1 MNIIFLIV
9 HAAFVLMLGF
19 YLITCLQWFS
29 YKPARI
35 IFHFTKP
42 AWHLYFLIL
51 PLAAYFGCEIAAS
64 SGAAKFG
71 FASLYALH
79 AAKILIVAV
88 YALALW
94 LWQRGLDKKLV
105 FTPRVK
111 RFFAILAV
119 CVFSFNAAFYAAGGP
134 ILPIFLPLGAGLA
147 ASFAYERAQAAKFKA
162 AARKKLAS
170 MPSLTIIQIT
180 ASYGKTS
187 IKNFL
192 YQILKSDF
200 RCYKTPR
207 SVNTLAGLVRDVNE
221 ALPADTQIYIAEA
234 GARLS
239 GDIAEITEFLAPQIV
254 VVGEIGAQH
263 IEYFKSIENIRKTK
277 LEALTSA
284 RLKHAFLHSST
295 QKSADERV
303 TIYDEGLEIC
313 SADLDGIKFSL
324 SLSEDESGASDEK
337 STPCAET
344 SAAGGEGQVDL
355 SLNASSTACAEKY
368 KNSKN
373 YGVNFDEANSISYA
387 EQSEQEFCE
396 QAVRAA
402 SDDKICSNKE
412 RGAQEAPN
420 EHKILNGRSEQGKR
434 HEFFAPILGKFNAAN
449 LAACIKIARFL
460 GLNTDK
466 IKSRVAHVGAVEH
479 RLARLDAGGKIIIDD
494 SFNGNLS
501 GMLQSYELMRSY
513 GGRKVIITP
522 GIVES
527 TREDNETLAAK
538 IDEIFDLAIITGE
551 LNSEVLQS
559 RIDPVKTIVLKDK
572 RDLQRV
578 LSENT
583 HSGDLILFSNDA
595 PSFI

>member
-1 MNIIFLIV
+1 MNIIFLIA
-9 HAAFVLMLGF
+9 HAAFVLLMGF

-42 AWHLYFLIL
+42 AWHLYFFIL
-51 PLAAYFGCEIAAS
+51 PLAAYFGCEIAVGL
-64 SGAAKFG
+64 GAAKFG
-71 FASLYALH
+71 TAFLYALC
-79 AAKILIVAV
+79 AAKILIIAA
-88 YALALW
+88 YALALYF
-94 LWQRGLDKKLV
+94 WQRGLDKKLV

-134 ILPIFLPLGAGLA
+134 ILPIFLPLGAALA

-162 AARKKLAS
+162 AARKKLARV
-170 MPSLTIIQIT
+170 PSLTIIQIT

-284 RLKHAFLHSST
+284 RLKHAFLHSCT
-295 QKSADERV
+295 QKSPSERI

-313 SADLDGIKFSL
+313 GADLDGIKFSL
-324 SLSEDESGASDEK
+324 SLSEDESGASGENSVPHVEK
-337 STPCAET
+337 SAAE
-344 SAAGGEGQVDL
+344 GEGQGGL
-355 SLNASSTACAEKY
+355 SEDAKGAHRECNTGQEKHE
-368 KNSKN
+368 K
-373 YGVNFDEANSISYA
+373 
-387 EQSEQEFCE
+387 QERRE
-396 QAVRAA
+396 NQ
-402 SDDKICSNKE
+402 DK
-412 RGAQEAPN
+412 RTN
-420 EHKILNGRSEQGKR
+420 EGDR
-434 HEFFAPILGKFNAAN
+434 HEFFAPILGKFNAVN

-460 GLNTDK
+460 GLSADK
-466 IKSRVAHVGAVEH
+466 IKSRVAHVSAVEH

-527 TREDNETLAAK
+527 TREDNETLGAK

-559 RIDPVKTIVLKDK
+559 RIDPAKTIVLKDK

>member
-1 MNIIFLIV
+1 MNIIFLIA
-9 HAAFVLMLGF
+9 HAAFILMLGF

-51 PLAAYFGCEIAAS
+51 PLAAYLGCEVAAS
-64 SGAAKFG
+64 LCAAKFG
-71 FASLYALH
+71 AASLYALH

-88 YALALW
+88 YALALYF
-94 LWQRGLDKKLV
+94 WQRGLDKKLV

-119 CVFSFNAAFYAAGGP
+119 CAFGFSAAFYAVGGP
-134 ILPIFLPLGAGLA
+134 ILPIFLPLGAALT

-162 AARKKLAS
+162 AARKKLAQ

-324 SLSEDESGASDEK
+324 SLSENEPLASGENSALR
-337 STPCAET
+337 AET
-344 SAAGGEGQVDL
+344 SAAGGEGQGDL
-355 SLNASSTACAEKY
+355 SLDANSAAYAEKD

-373 YGVNFDEANSISYA
+373 YGADFDDANSISCA
-387 EQSEQEFCE
+387 ERGERKFCE
-396 QAVRAA
+396 QTAR
-402 SDDKICSNKE
+402 DDKICGDKE
-412 RGAQEAPN
+412 RGSQEAPN
-420 EHKILNGRSEQGKR
+420 ERKILNGRRELCER

-460 GLNTDK
+460 GLSADK
-466 IKSRVAHVGAVEH
+466 IKSRVAHVSAVEH

-559 RIDPVKTIVLKDK
+559 RIDPAKTIVLKDK

-583 HSGDLILFSNDA
+583 HGGDLILFSNDA

>member
-1 MNIIFLIV
+1 MNIIFLIA
-9 HAAFVLMLGF
+9 HAAFVLLLGF

-51 PLAAYFGCEIAAS
+51 PLAAYFSYEIAAS
-64 SGAAKFG
+64 LCAAKFG
-71 FASLYALH
+71 AASPYVLH
-79 AAKILIVAV
+79 AAKILIVAA
-88 YALALW
+88 YALALYF
-94 LWQRGLDKKLV
+94 WQRGLDKKLV
-105 FTPRVK
+105 FTPRVR

-162 AARKKLAS
+162 AARKKLAQA
-170 MPSLTIIQIT
+170 PSLTIIQIT

-284 RLKHAFLHSST
+284 RLKHAFLHSCT
-295 QKSADERV
+295 QKSPSECV
-303 TIYDEGLEIC
+303 TIYDEGLEIHG
-313 SADLDGIKFSL
+313 ADLDGIKFSL
-324 SLSEDESGASDEK
+324 SLSENESGASGEN
-337 STPCAET
+337 SVPRAET
-344 SAAGGEGQVDL
+344 SAAESEGHGGL
-355 SLNASSTACAEKY
+355 SEDSNGAHRE
-368 KNSKN
+368 
-373 YGVNFDEANSISYA
+373 YGA
-387 EQSEQEFCE
+387 EQKKHEKQERQENQDKRTSEGE
-396 QAVRAA
+396 
-402 SDDKICSNKE
+402 
-412 RGAQEAPN
+412 
-420 EHKILNGRSEQGKR
+420 R

-460 GLNTDK
+460 GLSTDK

-527 TREDNETLAAK
+527 TREDNETLGAK

-551 LNSEVLQS
+551 LNSEVLQ
-559 RIDPVKTIVLKDK
+559 RKIDPAKTIVLKDK

-583 HSGDLILFSNDA
+583 QSGDLILFSNDA

>member
-1 MNIIFLIV
+1 MNIIFLIA
-9 HAAFVLMLGF
+9 HAAFVLLLGF

-64 SGAAKFG
+64 LCAAKFG
-71 FASLYALH
+71 AASLYALH
-79 AAKILIVAV
+79 AAKILIVAA
-88 YALALW
+88 YALALYF
-94 LWQRGLDKKLV
+94 WQRGLDKKLV

-134 ILPIFLPLGAGLA
+134 ILPIFLPLGAALA

-162 AARKKLAS
+162 AARKKLAL

-295 QKSADERV
+295 QKGADERV

-313 SADLDGIKFSL
+313 GADLDGIKFSL
-324 SLSEDESGASDEK
+324 SLSENEPLSSGENSALR
-337 STPCAET
+337 AET
-344 SAAGGEGQVDL
+344 SAAGGEGQGDL
-355 SLNASSTACAEKY
+355 SLDANSAAYAEKD

-373 YGVNFDEANSISYA
+373 YGADFDEANSISCA
-387 EQSEQEFCE
+387 ERGEREFCE
-396 QAVRAA
+396 QTAR
-402 SDDKICSNKE
+402 DDKICSDKE
-412 RGAQEAPN
+412 QGMQEAAN
-420 EHKILNGRSEQGKR
+420 ERKISNGQRELCER
-434 HEFFAPILGKFNAAN
+434 REFFAPILGKFNAAN

-460 GLNTDK
+460 GLSADK
-466 IKSRVAHVGAVEH
+466 IKSRVAHVSAVEH

-559 RIDPVKTIVLKDK
+559 KIGPAKTIVLKDK

-583 HSGDLILFSNDA
+583 RSGDLILFSNDA

>member
-1 MNIIFLIV
+1 MNIIFLIA
-9 HAAFVLMLGF
+9 HAAFVLLMGF

-42 AWHLYFLIL
+42 TWHLYFLIL

-64 SGAAKFG
+64 LCAAKFG
-71 FASLYALH
+71 AAPLYALR
-79 AAKILIVAV
+79 AAKILIVAA
-88 YALALW
+88 YALALYF
-94 LWQRGLDKKLV
+94 WQRGLDKKLV

-111 RFFAILAV
+111 RFFAILAL
-119 CVFSFNAAFYAAGGP
+119 CTFGFSAAFYAAEAP
-134 ILPIFLPLGAGLA
+134 ILPIFLPLGAALV

-162 AARKKLAS
+162 AACKKLAQ

-284 RLKHAFLHSST
+284 RLKHAFLHSCT
-295 QKSADERV
+295 QKNPSERV

-313 SADLDGIKFSL
+313 GADLDGIKFSL
-324 SLSEDESGASDEK
+324 SLSEDESGASCEN
-337 STPCAET
+337 SVPRAET
-344 SAAGGEGQVDL
+344 SAAEGEGQGDL
-355 SLNASSTACAEKY
+355 SLDASSATCAEKD

-373 YGVNFDEANSISYA
+373 YGADFNDTNSISCA
-387 EQSEQEFCE
+387 ERSEQEFYE
-396 QAVRAA
+396 QAARAV
-402 SDDKICSNKE
+402 SDDKICSDKE
-412 RGAQEAPN
+412 QGAQEAS
-420 EHKILNGRSEQGKR
+420 NGRSEQGKR

-460 GLNTDK
+460 GLSADK
-466 IKSRVAHVGAVEH
+466 IKSRVAHVSAVEH

-527 TREDNETLAAK
+527 TREDNETLGAK

-559 RIDPVKTIVLKDK
+559 KIAPAKTIVLKDK

>member
-1 MNIIFLIV
+1 MNIIFLIA
-9 HAAFVLMLGF
+9 HAAFVLLLGF

-42 AWHLYFLIL
+42 AWHLYFFIL
-51 PLAAYFGCEIAAS
+51 PLAAYFGCGIAAS
-64 SGAAKFG
+64 LCAAKFG
-71 FASLYALH
+71 AASLYALC

-88 YALALW
+88 YALALYF
-94 LWQRGLDKKLV
+94 WQRGLDKKLV

-111 RFFAILAV
+111 RFFAILAL
-119 CVFSFNAAFYAAGGP
+119 CAFGFSAAFYAAGAP

-162 AARKKLAS
+162 AARKKLAQ

-284 RLKHAFLHSST
+284 RLKHAFLHSCT
-295 QKSADERV
+295 QKSPSECV
-303 TIYDEGLEIC
+303 TIYDEGLEIYD
-313 SADLDGIKFSL
+313 ADLDGIKFSL
-324 SLSEDESGASDEK
+324 SLSEDESGASGEN
-337 STPCAET
+337 STLHADT
-344 SAAGGEGQVDL
+344 SAAGGEGQGGL
-355 SLNASSTACAEKY
+355 SEDAKGAHRECSAGQEKHE
-368 KNSKN
+368 K
-373 YGVNFDEANSISYA
+373 
-387 EQSEQEFCE
+387 QERQE
-396 QAVRAA
+396 NQ
-402 SDDKICSNKE
+402 DK
-412 RGAQEAPN
+412 RTN
-420 EHKILNGRSEQGKR
+420 EGER

-460 GLNTDK
+460 GLSEDK
-466 IKSRVAHVGAVEH
+466 IKSRVAHVSAVEH
-479 RLARLDAGGKIIIDD
+479 RLARLDTGGKIIIDD

-559 RIDPVKTIVLKDK
+559 KIDPKKTIVLKDK

-578 LSENT
+578 LGENT

>member
-1 MNIIFLIV
+1 MNIIFLIA
-9 HAAFVLMLGF
+9 HAVFVLLMGF

-51 PLAAYFGCEIAAS
+51 PLAAYFGYEIAAGL
-64 SGAAKFG
+64 GAAKFG
-71 FASLYALH
+71 AAPLH
-79 AAKILIVAV
+79 VAKILIVAA
-88 YALALW
+88 YALALYF
-94 LWQRGLDKKLV
+94 WQRGLDKKLV

-162 AARKKLAS
+162 AARKKLAQV
-170 MPSLTIIQIT
+170 PSLTIIQIT

-284 RLKHAFLHSST
+284 RLKHAFLHSCT
-295 QKSADERV
+295 QKSASECI
-303 TIYDEGLEIC
+303 TIYDEGLEIQ

-324 SLSEDESGASDEK
+324 SLSDDESGASGEI
-337 STPCAET
+337 STLHVDT
-344 SAAGGEGQVDL
+344 SAAGDEGQGDL
-355 SLNASSTACAEKY
+355 SLDASSAIYAEKD

-373 YGVNFDEANSISYA
+373 YGADFNEANFMSRA
-387 EQSEQEFCE
+387 ERSEQEFCE

-402 SDDKICSNKE
+402 SDDKICSSKE
-412 RGAQEAPN
+412 QGAQEAPN
-420 EHKILNGRSEQGKR
+420 GRKISNGRRELCER

-460 GLNTDK
+460 GLSTDK

-522 GIVES
+522 GIGES

-559 RIDPVKTIVLKDK
+559 KIAPVKTIVLKDK

>member
-1 MNIIFLIV
+1 MNIIFLIA

-51 PLAAYFGCEIAAS
+51 PLAAYFGYEIAAGL
-64 SGAAKFG
+64 GAAKFG
-71 FASLYALH
+71 AASLYALH
-79 AAKILIVAV
+79 AAKILIVAA
-88 YALALW
+88 YALALYF
-94 LWQRGLDKKLV
+94 WQRGLDKKLV

-111 RFFAILAV
+111 RFFAILAI

-162 AARKKLAS
+162 AARKKLAQ
-170 MPSLTIIQIT
+170 MPYLTIIQIT

-192 YQILKSDF
+192 YQILKNDF

-277 LEALTSA
+277 LEALMSA

-324 SLSEDESGASDEK
+324 SLSENKSGASGEN
-337 STPCAET
+337 SVLHAGI
-344 SAAGGEGQVDL
+344 SAAGDEEQGDL
-355 SLNASSTACAEKY
+355 SLNASSAACAEKY

-373 YGVNFDEANSISYA
+373 YGADFDDANSVSCA
-387 EQSEQEFCE
+387 EQSEREFYE
-396 QAVRAA
+396 QAARAA
-402 SDDKICSNKE
+402 SDDKICSDKE
-412 RGAQEAPN
+412 RGTQEAAN
-420 EHKILNGRSEQGKR
+420 ERKISNGRRELCER

-460 GLNTDK
+460 GLSADK

-559 RIDPVKTIVLKDK
+559 RIDPAKTIVLKDK

>member
-1 MNIIFLIV
+1 MNIIFLIA

-51 PLAAYFGCEIAAS
+51 PLAAYFGCEIAADLC
-64 SGAAKFG
+64 AAKFG
-71 FASLYALH
+71 AAPLYALH
-79 AAKILIVAV
+79 AAKILIVAA
-88 YALALW
+88 YALALYF
-94 LWQRGLDKKLV
+94 WQRGLDKKLV

-119 CVFSFNAAFYAAGGP
+119 CMFSFNAAFYAAGEP
-134 ILPIFLPLGAGLA
+134 ILPIFLPLGAALA
-147 ASFAYERAQAAKFKA
+147 ASFTYERAQAAKFKA
-162 AARKKLAS
+162 AARKKLAQ

-192 YQILKSDF
+192 YQILKNDF

-277 LEALTSA
+277 LEALTSV

-295 QKSADERV
+295 QKSANERV

-313 SADLDGIKFSL
+313 GADLDGIKFSL
-324 SLSEDESGASDEK
+324 SLSDDESGASGEN
-337 STPCAET
+337 STPHAET
-344 SAAGGEGQVDL
+344 SAAESEGQDDL
-355 SLNASSTACAEKY
+355 SLDASSAACAEKD

-373 YGVNFDEANSISYA
+373 YGVNFDEANSISYV
-387 EQSEQEFCE
+387 EQSERKFCE
-396 QAVRAA
+396 QTAR
-402 SDDKICSNKE
+402 DDKICGDKE
-412 RGAQEAPN
+412 RGSQEAPN
-420 EHKILNGRSEQGKR
+420 ERKILNGRRELCER

-460 GLNTDK
+460 GLSADK
-466 IKSRVAHVGAVEH
+466 IKSRVARVGAVEH

-559 RIDPVKTIVLKDK
+559 KIDPAKTIVLKDK

>member
-1 MNIIFLIV
+1 MNIIFLIA
-9 HAAFVLMLGF
+9 HAAFVLLLGF

-51 PLAAYFGCEIAAS
+51 PLAAYFGCEIAA
-64 SGAAKFG
+64 GLCAAKFG
-71 FASLYALH
+71 AASFYALR
-79 AAKILIVAV
+79 AAKILIVAA
-88 YALALW
+88 YTLALYF
-94 LWQRGLDKKLV
+94 WQRGLDKKLV

-119 CVFSFNAAFYAAGGP
+119 CAFGFSAAFYAAGGP
-134 ILPIFLPLGAGLA
+134 VLPIFLPLGAALA

-162 AARKKLAS
+162 AARKKLAQ

-207 SVNTLAGLVRDVNE
+207 SVNTLAGLVRDINE

-277 LEALTSA
+277 LEALTSP
-284 RLKHAFLHSST
+284 RLKHAFLHSCT
-295 QKSADERV
+295 QKSASECV

-313 SADLDGIKFSL
+313 GADLDGIKFSL
-324 SLSEDESGASDEK
+324 SLSEDENGTSGEISMLHAD
-337 STPCAET
+337 T
-344 SAAGGEGQVDL
+344 SAAGGEGQGGL
-355 SLNASSTACAEKY
+355 SEDAKGAHREYSAGQEKHE
-368 KNSKN
+368 KQERQENQDKRT
-373 YGVNFDEANSISYA
+373 
-387 EQSEQEFCE
+387 SEG
-396 QAVRAA
+396 
-402 SDDKICSNKE
+402 E
-412 RGAQEAPN
+412 RY
-420 EHKILNGRSEQGKR
+420 
-434 HEFFAPILGKFNAAN
+434 EFFAPILGKFNAAN

-460 GLNTDK
+460 GLSTDK

-479 RLARLDAGGKIIIDD
+479 RFARLDAGGKIIIDD

-527 TREDNETLAAK
+527 TREDNETLGAK

-559 RIDPVKTIVLKDK
+559 RIDPAKTIVLKDK

>member
-1 MNIIFLIV
+1 MNIIFLIA
-9 HAAFVLMLGF
+9 HAAFVLLLGF

-64 SGAAKFG
+64 LCAAKFG
-71 FASLYALH
+71 AASPYVLH
-79 AAKILIVAV
+79 AAKILIVAA
-88 YALALW
+88 YALALYF
-94 LWQRGLDKKLV
+94 WQRGLDKKLV

-147 ASFAYERAQAAKFKA
+147 ASFAYERAQAARFKA
-162 AARKKLAS
+162 AARKKLAL

-221 ALPADTQIYIAEA
+221 ALSADTQIYIAEA

-313 SADLDGIKFSL
+313 GADLDGIKFSL
-324 SLSEDESGASDEK
+324 SLKEDESLASGGN
-337 STPCAET
+337 SVPRAET
-344 SAAGGEGQVDL
+344 SAAEGEGQGDL
-355 SLNASSTACAEKY
+355 SLDASSAACAEKY

-373 YGVNFDEANSISYA
+373 YGADFDDANSMSRA
-387 EQSEQEFCE
+387 ERSEQEFCE
-396 QAVRAA
+396 QAARVV
-402 SDDKICSNKE
+402 SDDKICGSKE
-412 RGAQEAPN
+412 LGVQEAAN
-420 EHKILNGRSEQGKR
+420 ERKISNGQRELYERQ
-434 HEFFAPILGKFNAAN
+434 EFFAPILGKFNAAN

-460 GLNTDK
+460 GLSADK

-527 TREDNETLAAK
+527 TREDNEMLAAK

-559 RIDPVKTIVLKDK
+559 RIDPAKTIVLKDK

>member
-1 MNIIFLIV
+1 MNIIFLIA

-51 PLAAYFGCEIAAS
+51 PLAAYLGCEIAAS
-64 SGAAKFG
+64 LCAAKFG
-71 FASLYALH
+71 AASLCALQV
-79 AAKILIVAV
+79 AKILIIAA

-134 ILPIFLPLGAGLA
+134 ILPIFLPLGAAFA

-162 AARKKLAS
+162 DARKKLAQ

-192 YQILKSDF
+192 YQILKNDF

-284 RLKHAFLHSST
+284 RLKHAFLHSCT

-303 TIYDEGLEIC
+303 TIYDEGLKIHG
-313 SADLDGIKFSL
+313 ADLDGIKFSL
-324 SLSEDESGASDEK
+324 SLSDDESGASCK
-337 STPCAET
+337 NSVPHAET
-344 SAAGGEGQVDL
+344 SAAGGEGEGDL
-355 SLNASSTACAEKY
+355 SLDAGSAACAEKD

-373 YGVNFDEANSISYA
+373 YGADFDDANSMSCA
-387 EQSEQEFCE
+387 ERSERKFCE
-396 QAVRAA
+396 QTAR
-402 SDDKICSNKE
+402 DDKICGDKE
-412 RGAQEAPN
+412 RGSQEAPN
-420 EHKILNGRSEQGKR
+420 ERKISNGRRELCER

-460 GLNTDK
+460 GLSVDK
-466 IKSRVAHVGAVEH
+466 IKSRVAHVSAVEH

-513 GGRKVIITP
+513 GGRKVVITP

-527 TREDNETLAAK
+527 TREDNETLAVK

-559 RIDPVKTIVLKDK
+559 RIDPAKTIVLKDK

>member
-1 MNIIFLIV
+1 MNIIFLIA
-9 HAAFVLMLGF
+9 HAAFVLLLGF

-51 PLAAYFGCEIAAS
+51 PLAAYFGCEIVAS

-71 FASLYALH
+71 TAPLYALH
-79 AAKILIVAV
+79 AAKILIVAA
-88 YALALW
+88 YALALYF
-94 LWQRGLDKKLV
+94 WQRGLDKKLV
-105 FTPRVK
+105 FTPRVR

-134 ILPIFLPLGAGLA
+134 ILPIFLPLGAALA
-147 ASFAYERAQAAKFKA
+147 ASFAYERAQAAKFKT
-162 AARKKLAS
+162 AARKKLAQ
-170 MPSLTIIQIT
+170 MPSLMIIQIT

-284 RLKHAFLHSST
+284 RLKHAFLHSCT
-295 QKSADERV
+295 QKSPSECV

-313 SADLDGIKFSL
+313 GADLDGIKFSL
-324 SLSEDESGASDEK
+324 SLSDDESGASGEN
-337 STPCAET
+337 STLRAET
-344 SAAGGEGQVDL
+344 SAAGGEGQGG
-355 SLNASSTACAEKY
+355 LNLDAGSAAYAEKD

-373 YGVNFDEANSISYA
+373 YGADFDDANFVSRTER
-387 EQSEQEFCE
+387 SEQEFYE
-396 QAVRAA
+396 QAARG
-402 SDDKICSNKE
+402 DKICGDKE
-412 RGAQEAPN
+412 QGTQEALS
-420 EHKILNGRSEQGKR
+420 ERKILNERSEQGKR

-460 GLNTDK
+460 GLSADK
-466 IKSRVAHVGAVEH
+466 IKSRVAHVSAVEH

-522 GIVES
+522 GIVEN

-559 RIDPVKTIVLKDK
+559 KIDPTKTIVLKDK

-583 HSGDLILFSNDA
+583 QSGDLILFSNDA

>member
-1 MNIIFLIV
+1 MNIIFLIA
-9 HAAFVLMLGF
+9 HAAFVLLLGF

-51 PLAAYFGCEIAAS
+51 PLAAYFGCEIAA
-64 SGAAKFG
+64 GLCAAKFG
-71 FASLYALH
+71 AVFLYALH
-79 AAKILIVAV
+79 AAKILIIAA
-88 YALALW
+88 YALALYF
-94 LWQRGLDKKLV
+94 WQRGLDKKLV

-134 ILPIFLPLGAGLA
+134 ILPIFLPLGAGLV

-313 SADLDGIKFSL
+313 GADLDGIKFSL
-324 SLSEDESGASDEK
+324 CLSEDESGASGEN
-337 STPCAET
+337 STLHADT
-344 SAAGGEGQVDL
+344 SAAGGEGQGDL
-355 SLNASSTACAEKY
+355 SLDAGSAACEEKD

-373 YGVNFDEANSISYA
+373 YGADFDEANFVSCA
-387 EQSEQEFCE
+387 ERDEREFYE
-396 QAVRAA
+396 QAARG
-402 SDDKICSNKE
+402 DKICSDKE
-412 RGAQEAPN
+412 RGVQEAAN
-420 EHKILNGRSEQGKR
+420 ERKISNGRRELCER

-460 GLNTDK
+460 GLSADK

-559 RIDPVKTIVLKDK
+559 KIDPAKTIVLKDK

>member
-1 MNIIFLIV
+1 MNIIFLIA
-9 HAAFVLMLGF
+9 HAAFILMLGF

-51 PLAAYFGCEIAAS
+51 PLAAYFGCEIAVGL
-64 SGAAKFG
+64 GAAKFG
-71 FASLYALH
+71 TAFLYALC
-79 AAKILIVAV
+79 AAKILIVAA
-88 YALALW
+88 YALALYF
-94 LWQRGLDKKLV
+94 WQRGLDKKLV

-119 CVFSFNAAFYAAGGP
+119 CVFSFSAAFYAAESP

-162 AARKKLAS
+162 AARKKLAQ

-284 RLKHAFLHSST
+284 RLKHAFLHSCT
-295 QKSADERV
+295 QKSPSECV

-313 SADLDGIKFSL
+313 GADLDGIKFSL
-324 SLSEDESGASDEK
+324 SLSDDESGASGEN
-337 STPCAET
+337 STLRAET
-344 SAAGGEGQVDL
+344 SAAGGEGQGG
-355 SLNASSTACAEKY
+355 LNLDAGSAAYAEKD

-373 YGVNFDEANSISYA
+373 YGADFDDANFVSRTER
-387 EQSEQEFCE
+387 SEQEFYE
-396 QAVRAA
+396 QAARG
-402 SDDKICSNKE
+402 DKICGDKE
-412 RGAQEAPN
+412 QGTQEALS
-420 EHKILNGRSEQGKR
+420 ERKILNERSEQGKR

-460 GLNTDK
+460 GLSADK
-466 IKSRVAHVGAVEH
+466 IKSRVAHVSAVEH

-559 RIDPVKTIVLKDK
+559 RIDPAKTIVLKDK

-583 HSGDLILFSNDA
+583 QSGDLILFSNDA

>member
-1 MNIIFLIV
+1 MNIIFLIA
-9 HAAFVLMLGF
+9 HAAFVLLLGF

-51 PLAAYFGCEIAAS
+51 PLAAYFGCEIAA
-64 SGAAKFG
+64 GLGVAKFG
-71 FASLYALH
+71 ATPLYALH
-79 AAKILIVAV
+79 AAKILIVAA
-88 YALALW
+88 YALALYF
-94 LWQRGLDKKLV
+94 WQRGLDKKLV

-111 RFFAILAV
+111 RFFAILAI

-134 ILPIFLPLGAGLA
+134 ILPIFLPLGAALA

-162 AARKKLAS
+162 DARKKLAQ

-313 SADLDGIKFSL
+313 GADLDGIKFSL
-324 SLSEDESGASDEK
+324 NLSDDENGASGEN
-337 STPCAET
+337 STLRAET
-344 SAAGGEGQVDL
+344 SAAESEGQGDF
-355 SLNASSTACAEKY
+355 SSAACAEKD

-373 YGVNFDEANSISYA
+373 YGADFDDANSVSYA
-387 EQSEQEFCE
+387 EQSEREFCE
-396 QAVRAA
+396 QAARAA
-402 SDDKICSNKE
+402 SDDKICNVKE
-412 RGAQEAPN
+412 WGTQEAAN
-420 EHKILNGRSEQGKR
+420 ERKISNGRSEQGKR

-460 GLNTDK
+460 GLSADK

-527 TREDNETLAAK
+527 TRKDNETLAAK

-559 RIDPVKTIVLKDK
+559 KISPVKTIVLKDK

>member
-1 MNIIFLIV
+1 MNIIFLIA
-9 HAAFVLMLGF
+9 HAAFVLLLGF

-64 SGAAKFG
+64 LCAAKFG
-71 FASLYALH
+71 AAPLH
-79 AAKILIVAV
+79 TLHIAKILIVAA
-88 YALALW
+88 YALALYF
-94 LWQRGLDKKLV
+94 WQRGLDKKLV

-119 CVFSFNAAFYAAGGP
+119 CVFSFNVAFYAAGAP

-162 AARKKLAS
+162 AARKKLAQ

-192 YQILKSDF
+192 YQILKNDF

-221 ALPADTQIYIAEA
+221 TLPTDTQIYIAEA

-254 VVGEIGAQH
+254 VVGEVGAQH

-313 SADLDGIKFSL
+313 GADLDGIKFSL
-324 SLSEDESGASDEK
+324 SLSDDESGASGEN
-337 STPCAET
+337 STLHADT
-344 SAAGGEGQVDL
+344 SAAGGEGEGDL
-355 SLNASSTACAEKY
+355 SLDAGSAACAEKD

-373 YGVNFDEANSISYA
+373 YGADFDDANSMSCA
-387 EQSEQEFCE
+387 ERSEQEFYE
-396 QAVRAA
+396 QAARAA
-402 SDDKICSNKE
+402 SDDKICSDKE
-412 RGAQEAPN
+412 RSVQEAPN
-420 EHKILNGRSEQGKR
+420 ERNEQGKR
-434 HEFFAPILGKFNAAN
+434 HEFFAPILGKFNATN

-460 GLNTDK
+460 GLSTDK
-466 IKSRVAHVGAVEH
+466 IKSRVAHIGAVEH

-559 RIDPVKTIVLKDK
+559 RIDPAKTIVLKDK

>member
-1 MNIIFLIV
+1 MNIIFLIA
-9 HAAFVLMLGF
+9 HAAFVLLLGF

-42 AWHLYFLIL
+42 AWHIYFFIL
-51 PLAAYFGCEIAAS
+51 PLAAYFGCEIAVGL
-64 SGAAKFG
+64 GAAKFG
-71 FASLYALH
+71 TAFLYALC
-79 AAKILIVAV
+79 AAKILIIAA
-88 YALALW
+88 YALALYC
-94 LWQRGLDKKLV
+94 WQRGLDKKLV

-111 RFFAILAV
+111 RFFAILVLCAFGFSAV
-119 CVFSFNAAFYAAGGP
+119 FYAAEAP
-134 ILPIFLPLGAGLA
+134 ILPIFLPLGAALV

-162 AARKKLAS
+162 DARKKLAQ

-192 YQILKSDF
+192 YQILKNDF

-295 QKSADERV
+295 QKGTDERV
-303 TIYDEGLEIC
+303 TIYDEGLKIHG
-313 SADLDGIKFSL
+313 ADLDGIKFSL
-324 SLSEDESGASDEK
+324 SLSDDESGASCK
-337 STPCAET
+337 NSVPHAET
-344 SAAGGEGQVDL
+344 SAAGGEGEGDL
-355 SLNASSTACAEKY
+355 SLDAGSAACAEKD

-373 YGVNFDEANSISYA
+373 YGADFDDANSMSCA
-387 EQSEQEFCE
+387 ERSERKFCE
-396 QAVRAA
+396 QTAR
-402 SDDKICSNKE
+402 DDKICGDKE
-412 RGAQEAPN
+412 RGSQEAPN
-420 EHKILNGRSEQGKR
+420 ERKISNGRRELCER

-460 GLNTDK
+460 GLSVDK
-466 IKSRVAHVGAVEH
+466 IKSRVAHVSAIEH

-513 GGRKVIITP
+513 GGRKVVITP

-527 TREDNETLAAK
+527 TREDNETLAVK

-559 RIDPVKTIVLKDK
+559 KIDPAKTIVLKDK

>member
-1 MNIIFLIV
+1 MNIIFLIA
-9 HAAFVLMLGF
+9 HAAFILMLGF

-42 AWHLYFLIL
+42 AWHLYFFIL
-51 PLAAYFGCEIAAS
+51 PLAAYLGCEIAAS
-64 SGAAKFG
+64 LCAAKFG
-71 FASLYALH
+71 ATSLYALH
-79 AAKILIVAV
+79 IAKILIVAA

-111 RFFAILAV
+111 RFFAILAL
-119 CVFSFNAAFYAAGGP
+119 CAFGFSAAFYAAEAP

-147 ASFAYERAQAAKFKA
+147 ASFTYERAQAAKFKA

-324 SLSEDESGASDEK
+324 CLSENESLASGEN
-337 STPCAET
+337 STLHADT
-344 SAAGGEGQVDL
+344 SAAGGEGQGG
-355 SLNASSTACAEKY
+355 LNLDAGSAAYAEKD

-373 YGVNFDEANSISYA
+373 YGADFHEANSVSCA
-387 EQSEQEFCE
+387 EQSEREFCE
-396 QAVRAA
+396 QTAR
-402 SDDKICSNKE
+402 DDKICSDKDKE
-412 RGAQEAPN
+412 RVVQETP
-420 EHKILNGRSEQGKR
+420 NGRSEQGKR

-460 GLNTDK
+460 GLSADK
-466 IKSRVAHVGAVEH
+466 IKSRVAHVSAVEH

-527 TREDNETLAAK
+527 TREDNEMLAAK

-559 RIDPVKTIVLKDK
+559 RIGPAKTIVLKDK

>member
-1 MNIIFLIV
+1 MNIIFLIA
-9 HAAFVLMLGF
+9 HAALILLMGF

-64 SGAAKFG
+64 LCAAKFG
-71 FASLYALH
+71 AAPLYALRT
-79 AAKILIVAV
+79 AKILIVAA
-88 YALALW
+88 YALALYF
-94 LWQRGLDKKLV
+94 WQRGLDKKLV

-119 CVFSFNAAFYAAGGP
+119 CVFSFNAAFYAAEAP
-134 ILPIFLPLGAGLA
+134 ILPIFLPLGAALV

-162 AARKKLAS
+162 AARKKLAQ

-295 QKSADERV
+295 QKSASERV

-313 SADLDGIKFSL
+313 SEDMDGIKFSL
-324 SLSEDESGASDEK
+324 SLSEDEPRASGK
-337 STPCAET
+337 NSTPCAET
-344 SAAGGEGQVDL
+344 SAAEGEGQGGL
-355 SLNASSTACAEKY
+355 SEDAKGAHRE
-368 KNSKN
+368 
-373 YGVNFDEANSISYA
+373 YGA
-387 EQSEQEFCE
+387 EQDGQEKNQEKQEKQDRQTSEGE
-396 QAVRAA
+396 
-402 SDDKICSNKE
+402 
-412 RGAQEAPN
+412 
-420 EHKILNGRSEQGKR
+420 R

-460 GLNTDK
+460 GLSADK
-466 IKSRVAHVGAVEH
+466 IKSRVAHVSAVEH

-513 GGRKVIITP
+513 GGRKVIVTP

-551 LNSEVLQS
+551 LNSEALQS
-559 RIDPVKTIVLKDK
+559 KIDPAKTIVLKDK

>member
-1 MNIIFLIV
+1 MNIIFLIA
-9 HAAFVLMLGF
+9 HAAFVLLLGF

-29 YKPARI
+29 YKLARI

-51 PLAAYFGCEIAAS
+51 PLAAYFGYEIAAS
-64 SGAAKFG
+64 LCAAKFG
-71 FASLYALH
+71 AVPLYALQV
-79 AAKILIVAV
+79 AKILIIAA
-88 YALALW
+88 YALALYF
-94 LWQRGLDKKLV
+94 WQRGLDKKLV

-111 RFFAILAV
+111 RFFAILAL
-119 CVFSFNAAFYAAGGP
+119 CAFGFSAVFYAAEAP
-134 ILPIFLPLGAGLA
+134 ILPIFLPLGAALV
-147 ASFAYERAQAAKFKA
+147 ASFVYERAQAAKFKA
-162 AARKKLAS
+162 AARKKLAQ

-277 LEALTSA
+277 LEALTSV

-303 TIYDEGLEIC
+303 TIYDEGLEIYG
-313 SADLDGIKFSL
+313 ADLDGIKFSL
-324 SLSEDESGASDEK
+324 SLSDDEPLASGEN
-337 STPCAET
+337 STLHAET
-344 SAAGGEGQVDL
+344 SAADSEGQGGL
-355 SLNASSTACAEKY
+355 SLDASSAAYAEKD

-373 YGVNFDEANSISYA
+373 YGADFHEANSVSCA
-387 EQSEQEFCE
+387 EQSEREFCE
-396 QAVRAA
+396 QTAR
-402 SDDKICSNKE
+402 DDKICSDKE
-412 RGAQEAPN
+412 RVVQETP
-420 EHKILNGRSEQGKR
+420 NGRSEQGKR

-460 GLNTDK
+460 GLSADK

-527 TREDNETLAAK
+527 TREDNETLGAK

-559 RIDPVKTIVLKDK
+559 RIDSAKTIVLKDK

>member
-1 MNIIFLIV
+1 MNIIFLIA
-9 HAAFVLMLGF
+9 HAAFILMLGF

-51 PLAAYFGCEIAAS
+51 PLAAYFGCEIAVGL
-64 SGAAKFG
+64 GAAKFG
-71 FASLYALH
+71 TAFLYALC
-79 AAKILIVAV
+79 AAKILIIAA
-88 YALALW
+88 YALALYF
-94 LWQRGLDKKLV
+94 WQRGLDKKLV

-119 CVFSFNAAFYAAGGP
+119 CAFGFSAAFYAAKAP
-134 ILPIFLPLGAGLA
+134 ILPIFLPLGAALA

-162 AARKKLAS
+162 AARKKLAQ

-192 YQILKSDF
+192 YQILKNDF

-284 RLKHAFLHSST
+284 RLKHAFLHSCT
-295 QKSADERV
+295 QKSPSERI

-313 SADLDGIKFSL
+313 GADLDGIKFSL
-324 SLSEDESGASDEK
+324 SLSDDESGASGEN
-337 STPCAET
+337 STPHAET
-344 SAAGGEGQVDL
+344 SAAEGEGQGDL
-355 SLNASSTACAEKY
+355 SLDASGAACAEKD

-373 YGVNFDEANSISYA
+373 YGADFDDANSMSRT
-387 EQSEQEFCE
+387 ERSEQEFYE
-396 QAVRAA
+396 QAARG
-402 SDDKICSNKE
+402 DKICSDKE
-412 RGAQEAPN
+412 RGTQEAAN
-420 EHKILNGRSEQGKR
+420 ERKISNGRREQGKR

-460 GLNTDK
+460 GLSADK
-466 IKSRVAHVGAVEH
+466 IKSRVAHIGAVEH

-513 GGRKVIITP
+513 AGRKVIITP

-551 LNSEVLQS
+551 LNSEVLQ
-559 RIDPVKTIVLKDK
+559 RKIDPAKTIVLKDK

-583 HSGDLILFSNDA
+583 HGGDLILFSNDA

>member
-1 MNIIFLIV
+1 MNIIFLIA
-9 HAAFVLMLGF
+9 HAAFVLLLGF

-64 SGAAKFG
+64 LCAAKFG
-71 FASLYALH
+71 AAPLYALH
-79 AAKILIVAV
+79 VAKILIVAA
-88 YALALW
+88 YTLALW
-94 LWQRGLDKKLV
+94 LWQKGLDKKLV

-134 ILPIFLPLGAGLA
+134 ILPIFLPLGAALA
-147 ASFAYERAQAAKFKA
+147 ASFTYERAQAARFKT
-162 AARKKLAS
+162 AARKKLAQV
-170 MPSLTIIQIT
+170 PSLTIIQIT

-207 SVNTLAGLVRDVNE
+207 SVNTLAGLVRDINE

-313 SADLDGIKFSL
+313 GADLDGIKFSL
-324 SLSEDESGASDEK
+324 SLSENESGASGDI
-337 STPCAET
+337 STLHADT
-344 SAAGGEGQVDL
+344 SAASE
-355 SLNASSTACAEKY
+355 E
-368 KNSKN
+368 
-373 YGVNFDEANSISYA
+373 NSISGAETYVVEGAGRGSLDLDGVSEGQSGLDFSADSASKEQGA
-387 EQSEQEFCE
+387 EQKECGTEQEKQKDQKGQGTQE
-396 QAVRAA
+396 GRTG
-402 SDDKICSNKE
+402 E
-412 RGAQEAPN
+412 RY
-420 EHKILNGRSEQGKR
+420 
-434 HEFFAPILGKFNAAN
+434 EFFAPILGKFNAAN

-460 GLNTDK
+460 GLSADK
-466 IKSRVAHVGAVEH
+466 IKSRVAHIGAVEH

-559 RIDPVKTIVLKDK
+559 KIDPAKTIVLKDK

-583 HSGDLILFSNDA
+583 HGGDLILFSNDA

>member
-1 MNIIFLIV
+1 MNIIFLIA
-9 HAAFVLMLGF
+9 HAAFVLLLGF

-51 PLAAYFGCEIAAS
+51 PLAAYFGCEIAAGL
-64 SGAAKFG
+64 GAAKFSA
-71 FASLYALH
+71 ASLYALQV
-79 AAKILIVAV
+79 AKILIVAV

-94 LWQRGLDKKLV
+94 LWQKGLDKKLV

-162 AARKKLAS
+162 AARKKLAQ

-192 YQILKSDF
+192 YQILKNDF

-277 LEALTSA
+277 LEALISA

-313 SADLDGIKFSL
+313 GADLDGIKFSL
-324 SLSEDESGASDEK
+324 SLSEDESGASGENSAPHADI
-337 STPCAET
+337 
-344 SAAGGEGQVDL
+344 SAAEGKGQGDFNL
-355 SLNASSTACAEKY
+355 DASSAACEEKD

-373 YGVNFDEANSISYA
+373 YGADFDDVNSISCA
-387 EQSEQEFCE
+387 ERSEQEFCE
-396 QAVRAA
+396 QAARG
-402 SDDKICSNKE
+402 DKICGDKE
-412 RGAQEAPN
+412 QGAQEAAK
-420 EHKILNGRSEQGKR
+420 ERKISNGRRELCER

-460 GLNTDK
+460 GLSADK
-466 IKSRVAHVGAVEH
+466 IKSRVAHVDAVEH

-551 LNSEVLQS
+551 LNSEALQS
-559 RIDPVKTIVLKDK
+559 RIDPAKTIVLKDK

>member
-1 MNIIFLIV
+1 MNIIFLIA
-9 HAAFVLMLGF
+9 HAAFVLLLGF

-64 SGAAKFG
+64 LCAAKFG
-71 FASLYALH
+71 AASLRALQV
-79 AAKILIVAV
+79 AKILIIAA

-162 AARKKLAS
+162 DARKKLAS

-192 YQILKSDF
+192 YQILKNDF

-284 RLKHAFLHSST
+284 RLKHAFLHSCT
-295 QKSADERV
+295 QKSPSERI

-313 SADLDGIKFSL
+313 GADLDGIKFSL
-324 SLSEDESGASDEK
+324 SLNENEPLVSGENSV
-337 STPCAET
+337 PHAET
-344 SAAGGEGQVDL
+344 SAAKGEGQGGL
-355 SLNASSTACAEKY
+355 SEDANGGHRECSTGQEKHE
-368 KNSKN
+368 KQERRENQDKRT
-373 YGVNFDEANSISYA
+373 
-387 EQSEQEFCE
+387 SE
-396 QAVRAA
+396 
-402 SDDKICSNKE
+402 
-412 RGAQEAPN
+412 
-420 EHKILNGRSEQGKR
+420 GKR

-460 GLNTDK
+460 GLSADK

-522 GIVES
+522 GIIES

-559 RIDPVKTIVLKDK
+559 KINPAKTIVLKDK

>member
-1 MNIIFLIV
+1 MNIIFLIA
-9 HAAFVLMLGF
+9 HAAFVLLLGF

-51 PLAAYFGCEIAAS
+51 PLAAYLGCEIAVGL
-64 SGAAKFG
+64 GAAKFG
-71 FASLYALH
+71 TAFLYALC
-79 AAKILIVAV
+79 AAKILIIAA
-88 YALALW
+88 YALALYF
-94 LWQRGLDKKLV
+94 WQRGLDKKLV

-119 CVFSFNAAFYAAGGP
+119 CVFSFNAAFYAAEAP
-134 ILPIFLPLGAGLA
+134 ILPIFLPLGAALV

-162 AARKKLAS
+162 AARKKLAQ

-313 SADLDGIKFSL
+313 GADLDGIKFSL
-324 SLSEDESGASDEK
+324 SLSGDGSGASGEN
-337 STPCAET
+337 SALHVGT
-344 SAAGGEGQVDL
+344 SAAKGEGQDDL
-355 SLNASSTACAEKY
+355 SEDAKGAHRECSTGQEKHE
-368 KNSKN
+368 KQERRENQDKRT
-373 YGVNFDEANSISYA
+373 
-387 EQSEQEFCE
+387 SEGE
-396 QAVRAA
+396 
-402 SDDKICSNKE
+402 
-412 RGAQEAPN
+412 
-420 EHKILNGRSEQGKR
+420 R

-460 GLNTDK
+460 GLSADK

-559 RIDPVKTIVLKDK
+559 RIDPAKTIVLKDK

>member
-1 MNIIFLIV
+1 MNIIFLIA
-9 HAAFVLMLGF
+9 HAAFVLLLGF

-42 AWHLYFLIL
+42 AWHLYFFIL
-51 PLAAYFGCEIAAS
+51 PLAAYLGCEIAAS
-64 SGAAKFG
+64 LCAAKFG
-71 FASLYALH
+71 ATSLYALH
-79 AAKILIVAV
+79 IAKILIVAA

-111 RFFAILAV
+111 RFFAILAL
-119 CVFSFNAAFYAAGGP
+119 CAFGFSAAFYAAEAP

-147 ASFAYERAQAAKFKA
+147 ASFTYERAQAAKFKA

-284 RLKHAFLHSST
+284 RLKHAFLHSCT

-303 TIYDEGLEIC
+303 TIYDEGLEIHG
-313 SADLDGIKFSL
+313 ADLDGIKFSL
-324 SLSEDESGASDEK
+324 CLSENESLASGGNSVPHADTSAAESEGQGDLSEDAKGAHRECSTGQEK
-337 STPCAET
+337 HEKQERRENQDKRT
-344 SAAGGEGQVDL
+344 GEGD
-355 SLNASSTACAEKY
+355 
-368 KNSKN
+368 
-373 YGVNFDEANSISYA
+373 
-387 EQSEQEFCE
+387 
-396 QAVRAA
+396 
-402 SDDKICSNKE
+402 
-412 RGAQEAPN
+412 
-420 EHKILNGRSEQGKR
+420 R

-460 GLNTDK
+460 GLSADK
-466 IKSRVAHVGAVEH
+466 IKSRVAHVSAVEH

-538 IDEIFDLAIITGE
+538 INEIFDLAIITGE

-559 RIDPVKTIVLKDK
+559 RIDPKKTIVLKDK

>member
-9 HAAFVLMLGF
+9 HAAFVLLLGF

-64 SGAAKFG
+64 LCAAKFG
-71 FASLYALH
+71 AASLH

-88 YALALW
+88 YALALYF
-94 LWQRGLDKKLV
+94 WQRGLDKKLV

-119 CVFSFNAAFYAAGGP
+119 CAFGFSAAFYAAKAP
-134 ILPIFLPLGAGLA
+134 ISPIFLPLGAALG
-147 ASFAYERAQAAKFKA
+147 ASFACERAQAAKFKA
-162 AARKKLAS
+162 AARKKLAQ

-284 RLKHAFLHSST
+284 RLKHAFLHSCT
-295 QKSADERV
+295 QKSPSERV

-313 SADLDGIKFSL
+313 GADLDGIKFSL
-324 SLSEDESGASDEK
+324 SLKEDESLASGGN
-337 STPCAET
+337 SVPHAET
-344 SAAGGEGQVDL
+344 SAADGEGQSGL
-355 SLNASSTACAEKY
+355 SEDAKGAHRECSAGQEKHE
-368 KNSKN
+368 K
-373 YGVNFDEANSISYA
+373 
-387 EQSEQEFCE
+387 QERQE
-396 QAVRAA
+396 NQ
-402 SDDKICSNKE
+402 DK
-412 RGAQEAPN
+412 RMN
-420 EHKILNGRSEQGKR
+420 EGER

-460 GLNTDK
+460 GLSADK

-513 GGRKVIITP
+513 GGRRVIITP

-559 RIDPVKTIVLKDK
+559 RIDPAKTIVLKDK

>member
-1 MNIIFLIV
+1 M
-9 HAAFVLMLGF
+9 
-19 YLITCLQWFS
+19 
-29 YKPARI
+29 
-35 IFHFTKP
+35 
-42 AWHLYFLIL
+42 
-51 PLAAYFGCEIAAS
+51 
-64 SGAAKFG
+64 
-71 FASLYALH
+71 
-79 AAKILIVAV
+79 
-88 YALALW
+88 
-94 LWQRGLDKKLV
+94 
-105 FTPRVK
+105 
-111 RFFAILAV
+111 
-119 CVFSFNAAFYAAGGP
+119 
-134 ILPIFLPLGAGLA
+134 
-147 ASFAYERAQAAKFKA
+147 
-162 AARKKLAS
+162 
-170 MPSLTIIQIT
+170 
-180 ASYGKTS
+180 
-187 IKNFL
+187 
-192 YQILKSDF
+192 
-200 RCYKTPR
+200 
-207 SVNTLAGLVRDVNE
+207 RDVNE

-295 QKSADERV
+295 QKGADERV

-313 SADLDGIKFSL
+313 GADLDGIKFSL
-324 SLSEDESGASDEK
+324 CLSDDESGASGEN
-337 STPCAET
+337 SVPRTGT
-344 SAAGGEGQVDL
+344 SAAEGEGQGGL
-355 SLNASSTACAEKY
+355 SLDASSAACVKKD
-368 KNSKN
+368 KNFKN
-373 YGVNFDEANSISYA
+373 YGVNFDEANSMSYA
-387 EQSEQEFCE
+387 ERDEQEFYE
-396 QAVRAA
+396 QAARAA
-402 SDDKICSNKE
+402 SDDKICNVKE
-412 RGAQEAPN
+412 QGTQEAAN
-420 EHKILNGRSEQGKR
+420 ERKISNGRRELCER

-460 GLNTDK
+460 GLSADK

-513 GGRKVIITP
+513 DGRKVIITP

-527 TREDNETLAAK
+527 TRKDNETLAAK

-559 RIDPVKTIVLKDK
+559 KISPAKTIVLKDK

>member
-1 MNIIFLIV
+1 MNIIFLIA
-9 HAAFVLMLGF
+9 HAAFVLMFGF

-42 AWHLYFLIL
+42 AWHLYFFIL
-51 PLAAYFGCEIAAS
+51 PLAAYFGCEIAAGL
-64 SGAAKFG
+64 GAAKFG
-71 FASLYALH
+71 AASLYALH
-79 AAKILIVAV
+79 AAKILIVAA
-88 YALALW
+88 YALALYF
-94 LWQRGLDKKLV
+94 WQRGLDKKLV

-111 RFFAILAV
+111 RFFAILAL
-119 CVFSFNAAFYAAGGP
+119 CALSFSAAFYAAKAP
-134 ILPIFLPLGAGLA
+134 ILPIFLPLGAALA

-162 AARKKLAS
+162 AARKKLAQ

-313 SADLDGIKFSL
+313 GADLDGIKFSL
-324 SLSEDESGASDEK
+324 SLSENEPLASGENSALR
-337 STPCAET
+337 AET
-344 SAAGGEGQVDL
+344 SAAGGEGQGDL
-355 SLNASSTACAEKY
+355 SLDANSAAYAEKD

-373 YGVNFDEANSISYA
+373 YGADFDDANSISCA
-387 EQSEQEFCE
+387 ERGERKFCE
-396 QAVRAA
+396 QTAR
-402 SDDKICSNKE
+402 DDKICGDKE
-412 RGAQEAPN
+412 RGSQEAPN
-420 EHKILNGRSEQGKR
+420 ERKILNGRRELCER

-460 GLNTDK
+460 GLSADK

-527 TREDNETLAAK
+527 TREDNETLGAK

-559 RIDPVKTIVLKDK
+559 RIDPAKTIVLKDK

>member
-1 MNIIFLIV
+1 MNIIFLIA
-9 HAAFVLMLGF
+9 HAAFVLLLGF

-51 PLAAYFGCEIAAS
+51 PLAAYFSYEIAAS
-64 SGAAKFG
+64 LCAAKLG
-71 FASLYALH
+71 AASLYALH

-88 YALALW
+88 YALALYF
-94 LWQRGLDKKLV
+94 WQRGLDKKLV

-147 ASFAYERAQAAKFKA
+147 ASFTYERAQAAKFKA
-162 AARKKLAS
+162 DARKKLAQV
-170 MPSLTIIQIT
+170 PSLTIIQIT

-263 IEYFKSIENIRKTK
+263 IEYFKSVENIRKTK
-277 LEALTSA
+277 LEALTSV

-313 SADLDGIKFSL
+313 GADLDGIKFSL
-324 SLSEDESGASDEK
+324 NLSENEPLASDGN
-337 STPCAET
+337 SVPRAET
-344 SAAGGEGQVDL
+344 SAAESEGQGDL
-355 SLNASSTACAEKY
+355 GLDAGSAACAEKD

-373 YGVNFDEANSISYA
+373 YGADFNEVNSVSCAKR
-387 EQSEQEFCE
+387 SEREFYE
-396 QAVRAA
+396 QAARG
-402 SDDKICSNKE
+402 DKICGDKE
-412 RGAQEAPN
+412 QGTQEAAN
-420 EHKILNGRSEQGKR
+420 ERKISNGRSEPGKR
-434 HEFFAPILGKFNAAN
+434 YEFFAPILGKFNAAN

-460 GLNTDK
+460 GLSTDK

-538 IDEIFDLAIITGE
+538 INEIFDLAIITGE

-559 RIDPVKTIVLKDK
+559 KIGPAKTIVLKDK

>member
-1 MNIIFLIV
+1 MNIIFLIA
-9 HAAFVLMLGF
+9 HAAFVLLLGF

-51 PLAAYFGCEIAAS
+51 PLAAYFGYEIAAGL
-64 SGAAKFG
+64 GAAKFG
-71 FASLYALH
+71 AAPLYALR
-79 AAKILIVAV
+79 AAKILIVAA
-88 YALALW
+88 YALALYF
-94 LWQRGLDKKLV
+94 WQRGLDKKLV

-119 CVFSFNAAFYAAGGP
+119 CVFSFNVAFYAAGGP

-162 AARKKLAS
+162 DARKKLAS

-207 SVNTLAGLVRDVNE
+207 SVNTLVGLVRDVNE

-313 SADLDGIKFSL
+313 GADLDGIKFSL
-324 SLSEDESGASDEK
+324 SLSENEPLASGENSALR
-337 STPCAET
+337 AET
-344 SAAGGEGQVDL
+344 SAAEGEGQGGL
-355 SLNASSTACAEKY
+355 SLDASSAACAKKD

-373 YGVNFDEANSISYA
+373 YVADFDEANSISCA
-387 EQSEQEFCE
+387 ERDEREFCE
-396 QAVRAA
+396 QTARG
-402 SDDKICSNKE
+402 DKICGDRE
-412 RGAQEAPN
+412 QGAQEASN
-420 EHKILNGRSEQGKR
+420 DRKISNGRRELCKR
-434 HEFFAPILGKFNAAN
+434 EEFFAPILGKFNAAN

-460 GLNTDK
+460 GLSTDK
-466 IKSRVAHVGAVEH
+466 IKSRVAHIGAVEH

-551 LNSEVLQS
+551 LNSEILQS
-559 RIDPVKTIVLKDK
+559 RIDPAKTIVLKDK

>member
-1 MNIIFLIV
+1 MNIIFLIA
-9 HAAFVLMLGF
+9 HAAFVLLLGF

-64 SGAAKFG
+64 LCAAKFG
-71 FASLYALH
+71 AASSYVLH
-79 AAKILIVAV
+79 AAKILIVAA

-147 ASFAYERAQAAKFKA
+147 ASFTYERAQAAKFKA
-162 AARKKLAS
+162 DARKKLAQV
-170 MPSLTIIQIT
+170 PSLTIIQIT

-263 IEYFKSIENIRKTK
+263 IEYFKSVENIRKTK
-277 LEALTSA
+277 LEALTSV

-313 SADLDGIKFSL
+313 GADLDGIKFSL
-324 SLSEDESGASDEK
+324 NLSENEPLASDGN
-337 STPCAET
+337 SVPRAET
-344 SAAGGEGQVDL
+344 SAAESEGQGDL
-355 SLNASSTACAEKY
+355 GLDAGSAACAEKD

-373 YGVNFDEANSISYA
+373 YGADFNEVNSVSCAKR
-387 EQSEQEFCE
+387 SEREFYE
-396 QAVRAA
+396 QAARG
-402 SDDKICSNKE
+402 DKICGDKE
-412 RGAQEAPN
+412 QGTQEAAN
-420 EHKILNGRSEQGKR
+420 ERKISNGRSEPGKR
-434 HEFFAPILGKFNAAN
+434 YEFFAPILGKFNAAN

-460 GLNTDK
+460 GLSTDK

-538 IDEIFDLAIITGE
+538 INEIFDLAIITGE

-559 RIDPVKTIVLKDK
+559 KIGPAKTIVLKDK

>member
-1 MNIIFLIV
+1 MNIIFLIA
-9 HAAFVLMLGF
+9 HAAFVLLLGF

-64 SGAAKFG
+64 LGAAKFG
-71 FASLYALH
+71 AAPLHALH
-79 AAKILIVAV
+79 IAKILIVAV
-88 YALALW
+88 YALALYF
-94 LWQRGLDKKLV
+94 WQRGLDNKLV

-134 ILPIFLPLGAGLA
+134 ILPIFLPLGAALT

-162 AARKKLAS
+162 AARKKLAL

-192 YQILKSDF
+192 YQILKNDF

-221 ALPADTQIYIAEA
+221 ELPADTQIYIAEA

-313 SADLDGIKFSL
+313 GADLDGIKFSL
-324 SLSEDESGASDEK
+324 CLSENESLASGGNSVPHAD
-337 STPCAET
+337 T
-344 SAAGGEGQVDL
+344 SAAESEGQGDL
-355 SLNASSTACAEKY
+355 SLDASSAACAEKY

-373 YGVNFDEANSISYA
+373 YGADFNEANFISHA
-387 EQSEQEFCE
+387 ERSEQEFYE
-396 QAVRAA
+396 QAA
-402 SDDKICSNKE
+402 SDDKICSSKE
-412 RGAQEAPN
+412 RGVQEAAN
-420 EHKILNGRSEQGKR
+420 ERKISNGRSEQGKR

-449 LAACIKIARFL
+449 LAACIKVARFL
-460 GLNTDK
+460 GLSADK
-466 IKSRVAHVGAVEH
+466 IKNRVAHVSAVEH

-527 TREDNETLAAK
+527 TREDNETLGAK

-559 RIDPVKTIVLKDK
+559 RIDPAKTIVLKDK

>member
-1 MNIIFLIV
+1 MNIIFLIA

-64 SGAAKFG
+64 LCATKFG
-71 FASLYALH
+71 AASLYALH
-79 AAKILIVAV
+79 AAKILIIAA
-88 YALALW
+88 YAFALW
-94 LWQRGLDKKLV
+94 LWQRRLDKKLV

-111 RFFAILAV
+111 RFFAILAL
-119 CVFSFNAAFYAAGGP
+119 CALGFSAVFYAAEAP
-134 ILPIFLPLGAGLA
+134 ILPIFLPLGAALA
-147 ASFAYERAQAAKFKA
+147 ASFAYEWAQAAKFKA
-162 AARKKLAS
+162 AARKKLAQ

-295 QKSADERV
+295 QKSVSERI
-303 TIYDEGLEIC
+303 TIYDEGLKIHG
-313 SADLDGIKFSL
+313 ADLDGIKFSL
-324 SLSEDESGASDEK
+324 SLSENEPLASGENSALR
-337 STPCAET
+337 AET
-344 SAAGGEGQVDL
+344 SAAEGEGQGDL
-355 SLNASSTACAEKY
+355 SLDASSAACAEKN

-373 YGVNFDEANSISYA
+373 YGADFDDANSISCT
-387 EQSEQEFCE
+387 ERSEQEFCE

-402 SDDKICSNKE
+402 SDDKICNVKE
-412 RGAQEAPN
+412 QGVQEAPN
-420 EHKILNGRSEQGKR
+420 GRKISNGRRELCER
-434 HEFFAPILGKFNAAN
+434 YEFFAPILGKFNAAN

-460 GLNTDK
+460 GLSADK
-466 IKSRVAHVGAVEH
+466 IKSRVAHIGAVEH

-559 RIDPVKTIVLKDK
+559 KIDPAKTIVLKDK

>member
-1 MNIIFLIV
+1 MNIIFLIA
-9 HAAFVLMLGF
+9 HAAFVLLLGF

-71 FASLYALH
+71 AASLYALH

-88 YALALW
+88 YALALYF
-94 LWQRGLDKKLV
+94 WQRGLDKKLV

-162 AARKKLAS
+162 AARKKLAQ

-192 YQILKSDF
+192 YQILKNDF

-313 SADLDGIKFSL
+313 GADLDGIKFSL
-324 SLSEDESGASDEK
+324 SLSDDESGASGEN
-337 STPCAET
+337 SALRTET
-344 SAAGGEGQVDL
+344 SAAKGEGQGDF
-355 SLNASSTACAEKY
+355 SLDANSAAYAEKD

-373 YGVNFDEANSISYA
+373 YGADFDDVNSIFHA
-387 EQSEQEFCE
+387 EWGEREFYE
-396 QAVRAA
+396 QATRG
-402 SDDKICSNKE
+402 DKICGDKE
-412 RGAQEAPN
+412 QGAQEAAK
-420 EHKILNGRSEQGKR
+420 ERKISNGRRELCER

-460 GLNTDK
+460 GLSTDK
-466 IKSRVAHVGAVEH
+466 IKSHVAHVGAVEH

-551 LNSEVLQS
+551 LNSEALQS
-559 RIDPVKTIVLKDK
+559 RIDPAKTIVLKDK

>member
-1 MNIIFLIV
+1 MNIIFLIA
-9 HAAFVLMLGF
+9 HAAFVLLLGF

-51 PLAAYFGCEIAAS
+51 PLAAYFGCEITAS
-64 SGAAKFG
+64 LYAAKYG
-71 FASLYALH
+71 AASLYALH
-79 AAKILIVAV
+79 AAKILIIAA
-88 YALALW
+88 YALALYF
-94 LWQRGLDKKLV
+94 WQRGLDKKLV

-111 RFFAILAV
+111 RFFAILAL
-119 CVFSFNAAFYAAGGP
+119 CAFGFSAAFYAAEAP
-134 ILPIFLPLGAGLA
+134 ILPIFLPLGAALA

-162 AARKKLAS
+162 AARKKLAQ

-207 SVNTLAGLVRDVNE
+207 SINTLAGLVRDVNE

-284 RLKHAFLHSST
+284 RLKHAFLHSCT
-295 QKSADERV
+295 QKSPSERI

-313 SADLDGIKFSL
+313 GADLDGIKFSL
-324 SLSEDESGASDEK
+324 SLSEDEPLSSGENSV
-337 STPCAET
+337 PRAET
-344 SAAGGEGQVDL
+344 SAAEGEGQGGL
-355 SLNASSTACAEKY
+355 SEDSNGAHRE
-368 KNSKN
+368 
-373 YGVNFDEANSISYA
+373 YGA
-387 EQSEQEFCE
+387 EQKKHEKQERRENQDKRTSEG
-396 QAVRAA
+396 
-402 SDDKICSNKE
+402 D
-412 RGAQEAPN
+412 
-420 EHKILNGRSEQGKR
+420 R

-460 GLNTDK
+460 GLSADK

-551 LNSEVLQS
+551 LNSQVLQNK
-559 RIDPVKTIVLKDK
+559 IDPAKTIVLRDK

>member
-1 MNIIFLIV
+1 MALSNIITHIFFTFAI
-9 HAAFVLMLGF
+9 GF

-64 SGAAKFG
+64 LCAAKFG
-71 FASLYALH
+71 AAPLYALH
-79 AAKILIVAV
+79 ATKILIVAV
-88 YALALW
+88 YAFALW
-94 LWQRGLDKKLV
+94 LWQKRLDKKLV

-111 RFFAILAV
+111 RFFAILAL
-119 CVFSFNAAFYAAGGP
+119 CALGFSAAFYAEKAP
-134 ILPIFLPLGAGLA
+134 ILPIFLPLGAALA

-162 AARKKLAS
+162 AARKKLAQ

-284 RLKHAFLHSST
+284 RLKHAFLHSCT
-295 QKSADERV
+295 QKSPSECV
-303 TIYDEGLEIC
+303 TIYDEGLEIHG
-313 SADLDGIKFSL
+313 ADLDGIKFSL
-324 SLSEDESGASDEK
+324 NLCENESGASREN
-337 STPCAET
+337 SALHVGT
-344 SAAGGEGQVDL
+344 SAAEGEEQGDL
-355 SLNASSTACAEKY
+355 SLDAGSAIYAEKD

-373 YGVNFDEANSISYA
+373 YGADFNDTNSISCA
-387 EQSEQEFCE
+387 KRSEQEFCE
-396 QAVRAA
+396 QAARAA
-402 SDDKICSNKE
+402 RDDKICGDKE
-412 RGAQEAPN
+412 RGSQEAPN
-420 EHKILNGRSEQGKR
+420 ERKILNGRRELCER

-460 GLNTDK
+460 GLSADK
-466 IKSRVAHVGAVEH
+466 IKSRVAHVSAVEH

-527 TREDNETLAAK
+527 TREDNETLGAK

-559 RIDPVKTIVLKDK
+559 RIDPAKTIVLKDK